1 MVEVRGDARVK
12 RVLTLLL
19 VIVWVAVIYWFSS
32 QAMQETTQQTYEVL
46 VRLGLATKAEL
57 IRSTDPSVVLLKY
70 LARKGAHLLLFTV
83 LGGFVTVAFFT
94 LTRRVGLRLVLPAW
108 LIASLVGV
116 ADEVHQHFV
125 PGRTMMLSDM
135 ALDAGGALLGVL
147 VAWMAISVMLAVG
160 RFVRKDRKKLKE
172 FRRG

>member
-1 MVEVRGDARVK
+1 VK
-12 RVLTLLL
+12 RVLTLLM

-94 LTRRVGLRLVLPAW
+94 LTRRKGLRLVLPAW

-125 PGRTMMLSDM
+125 PGRTMQVSDM

-147 VAWMAISVMLAVG
+147 VSWALISMMLAVG

>member
-1 MVEVRGDARVK
+1 MVEVRGNARVK
-12 RVLTLLL
+12 RVLTLFL
-19 VIVWVAVIYWFSS
+19 VVAWVAVIYWFSS
-32 QAMQETTQQTYEVL
+32 QAMQETTQQTYDVL

-70 LARKGAHLLLFTV
+70 LARKGAHLLLFMV
-83 LGGFVTVAFFT
+83 LGSFVTFAFFT
-94 LTRRVGLRLVLPAW
+94 LTRRKGLRLVLPAW
-108 LIASLVGV
+108 LISSLLGV

-147 VAWMAISVMLAVG
+147 VSWTLISIMLALG
-160 RFVRKDRKKLKE
+160 RLFRKKKSKLGE
-172 FRRG
+172 VRRG

>member
-1 MVEVRGDARVK
+1 MK

-94 LTRRVGLRLVLPAW
+94 LTRRKGLRLVLPAW
-108 LIASLVGV
+108 LTASLLGV

-125 PGRTMMLSDM
+125 PGRTMQVSDM
-135 ALDAGGALLGVL
+135 ALDAVGALLGVL
-147 VAWMAISVMLAVG
+147 VAWLAISVMLAVG
-160 RFVRKDRKKLKE
+160 RLIRKDRKKLKE